1 MLPGCKSWNARW
13 QGAGLDTT
21 SAHHVGQTTALA
33 YFAQAHLLTQAMPTA
48 LCTVPDNHVVLL
60 QVIPFL
66 VLAVGVDNM
75 FILAHALQ
83 QQDPQLPVPE
93 RLGRALAGAGPS
105 ITLAAACETLAF
117 GLGGL
122 TSMPA
127 VRNFSLCAAVA
138 VLLDYAL
145 QVKVNIITPMH
156 TSCPISSA
164 GHVPM
169 RSSCASYT
177 CIHIYICINSGECM
191 CMHSSK

>member
-1 MLPGCKSWNARW
+1 MSDQP
-13 QGAGLDTT
+13 D
-21 SAHHVGQTTALA
+21 QT
-33 YFAQAHLLTQAMPTA
+33 
-48 LCTVPDNHVVLL
+48 VLHM

-83 QQDPQLPVPE
+83 QQDPSLPTPE

-105 ITLAAACETLAF
+105 ITLAAACEALAF

-122 TSMPA
+122 TTMPA

-145 QVKVNIITPMH
+145 QVSFHALTADCLPVTIPLTADRPQLVACCAPKVHATLSHICTKAVR
-156 TSCPISSA
+156 IS
-164 GHVPM
+164 
-169 RSSCASYT
+169 
-177 CIHIYICINSGECM
+177 
-191 CMHSSK
+191 

>member
-1 MLPGCKSWNARW
+1 VTP
-13 QGAGLDTT
+13 
-21 SAHHVGQTTALA
+21 
-33 YFAQAHLLTQAMPTA
+33 
-48 LCTVPDNHVVLL
+48 L

-83 QQDPQLPVPE
+83 QQDPRLPIPE

-105 ITLAAACETLAF
+105 ITLAAACEALAF

-145 QVKVNIITPMH
+145 QVVVFTTPLLLFACILLA
-156 TSCPISSA
+156 TSYDLLCAVGFHLNMRPCFAKHRGGFDPAACHSLSS
-164 GHVPM
+164 
-169 RSSCASYT
+169 
-177 CIHIYICINSGECM
+177 SGLAPRV
-191 CMHSSK
+191 

>member
-1 MLPGCKSWNARW
+1 MPYPQKLQAR
-13 QGAGLDTT
+13 DVT
-21 SAHHVGQTTALA
+21 H
-33 YFAQAHLLTQAMPTA
+33 
-48 LCTVPDNHVVLL
+48 L

-83 QQDPQLPVPE
+83 QQNPRLPIPE

-105 ITLAAACETLAF
+105 ITLAAACEALAF

-145 QVKVNIITPMH
+145 QVVALIPPVTI
-156 TSCPISSA
+156 
-164 GHVPM
+164 V
-169 RSSCASYT
+169 
-177 CIHIYICINSGECM
+177 
-191 CMHSSK
+191 CMHPPYHFLCPAVWWLSPQHASLLCYTHMWALILMLVMLCHQAWHQKGSLSWYVRQQQRAGQHRVQGVQ

>member
-1 MLPGCKSWNARW
+1 MC
-13 QGAGLDTT
+13 
-21 SAHHVGQTTALA
+21 AH
-33 YFAQAHLLTQAMPTA
+33 
-48 LCTVPDNHVVLL
+48 L

-83 QQDPQLPVPE
+83 QQDPRLPIPE

-105 ITLAAACETLAF
+105 ITLAAACEALAF

-127 VRNFSLCAAVA
+127 VRNFSLCAAVT

-145 QVKVNIITPMH
+145 QVVTVTAPLYCCLYAVTVTAPLSCCLHAPSAPLPMTCCVVSF
-156 TSCPISSA
+156 TSTCAPVT
-164 GHVPM
+164 HVGFGLN
-169 RSSCASYT
+169 A
-177 CIHIYICINSGECM
+177 
-191 CMHSSK
+191 

>member
-1 MLPGCKSWNARW
+1 MTP
-13 QGAGLDTT
+13 
-21 SAHHVGQTTALA
+21 
-33 YFAQAHLLTQAMPTA
+33 
-48 LCTVPDNHVVLL
+48 L

-83 QQDPQLPVPE
+83 QQDPRLPIPE

-105 ITLAAACETLAF
+105 ITLAAACEALAF

-145 QVKVNIITPMH
+145 QVVVLTAPLLLFAYVLLAAVCALLCVWVSPQRAPLFCYTAHVGLGSDAYLVSSSGLVPKV
-156 TSCPISSA
+156 
-164 GHVPM
+164 
-169 RSSCASYT
+169 
-177 CIHIYICINSGECM
+177 
-191 CMHSSK
+191 

>member
-1 MLPGCKSWNARW
+1 M
-13 QGAGLDTT
+13 T
-21 SAHHVGQTTALA
+21 H
-33 YFAQAHLLTQAMPTA
+33 
-48 LCTVPDNHVVLL
+48 L

-83 QQDPQLPVPE
+83 QQDPRLPIPE

-105 ITLAAACETLAF
+105 ITLAAACEALAF

-127 VRNFSLCAAVA
+127 VRNFSLCPAVA

-145 QVKVNIITPMH
+145 QVVVFTSPLLLFACTLTTICDLLSGGFQFIMRPYFAIYTCGLWFLCVSYSIIRLGTKRVACLSMY
-156 TSCPISSA
+156 ISSS
-164 GHVPM
+164 VLDSVYYKP
-169 RSSCASYT
+169 C
-177 CIHIYICINSGECM
+177 NSTVCCM
-191 CMHSSK
+191 GQHA

>member
-1 MLPGCKSWNARW
+1 MFCTFTRGIGTLEAAEHTWVSAAEQHLYNLSFLPASECHLP
-13 QGAGLDTT
+13 LDSESLT
-21 SAHHVGQTTALA
+21 TTA
-33 YFAQAHLLTQAMPTA
+33 AMGGA
-48 LCTVPDNHVVLL
+48 VCRKAWYVHM

-83 QQDPQLPVPE
+83 QQDHSLPIPE
-93 RLGRALAGAGPS
+93 RLGHALAGAGPS

-145 QVKVNIITPMH
+145 QV
-156 TSCPISSA
+156 SLCSA
-164 GHVPM
+164 LNH
-169 RSSCASYT
+169 
-177 CIHIYICINSGECM
+177 
-191 CMHSSK
+191 

>member
-1 MLPGCKSWNARW
+1 ML
-13 QGAGLDTT
+13 
-21 SAHHVGQTTALA
+21 
-33 YFAQAHLLTQAMPTA
+33 
-48 LCTVPDNHVVLL
+48 VVLLAMLYLLLHSYNKYFGFSVITQNPASDSLSCVPVSACMAL

-83 QQDPQLPVPE
+83 LQDQSLAVPE
-93 RLGRALAGAGPS
+93 RLGRALAAAGPS
-105 ITLAAACETLAF
+105 ITLAAACEALAF

-145 QVKVNIITPMH
+145 QVGSDLTPLPPVAVCVG
-156 TSCPISSA
+156 TPVI
-164 GHVPM
+164 
-169 RSSCASYT
+169 
-177 CIHIYICINSGECM
+177 
-191 CMHSSK
+191 

>member
-1 MLPGCKSWNARW
+1 M
-13 QGAGLDTT
+13 
-21 SAHHVGQTTALA
+21 H
-33 YFAQAHLLTQAMPTA
+33 M
-48 LCTVPDNHVVLL
+48 

-83 QQDPQLPVPE
+83 QQDLRLPIPE
-93 RLGRALAGAGPS
+93 RLGHALAGAGPS

-145 QVKVNIITPMH
+145 QVSPCFALNQCIVSV
-156 TSCPISSA
+156 SCSIHRSIQFHISNF
-164 GHVPM
+164 
-169 RSSCASYT
+169 Y
-177 CIHIYICINSGECM
+177 
-191 CMHSSK
+191 

>member
-1 MLPGCKSWNARW
+1 MHCCKE
-13 QGAGLDTT
+13 GFLD
-21 SAHHVGQTTALA
+21 
-33 YFAQAHLLTQAMPTA
+33 
-48 LCTVPDNHVVLL
+48 L

-83 QQDPQLPVPE
+83 QPDPTLPIPE

-105 ITLAAACETLAF
+105 ITLAAACEALAF

-145 QVKVNIITPMH
+145 QVSRYTLH
-156 TSCPISSA
+156 TMLHSA
-164 GHVPM
+164 F
-169 RSSCASYT
+169 R
-177 CIHIYICINSGECM
+177 
-191 CMHSSK
+191 

>member
-1 MLPGCKSWNARW
+1 M
-13 QGAGLDTT
+13 
-21 SAHHVGQTTALA
+21 
-33 YFAQAHLLTQAMPTA
+33 F
-48 LCTVPDNHVVLL
+48 L

-105 ITLAAACETLAF
+105 ISLAAACEALAF

-127 VRNFSLCAAVA
+127 VRNFSMCAAVA

-145 QVKVNIITPMH
+145 QVSLKIVTPIRS
-156 TSCPISSA
+156 SCPISSA

-177 CIHIYICINSGECM
+177 CKHICIV
-191 CMHSSK
+191 

>member
-1 MLPGCKSWNARW
+1 MIDLQCSGKP
-13 QGAGLDTT
+13 D
-21 SAHHVGQTTALA
+21 QT
-33 YFAQAHLLTQAMPTA
+33 HIHM
-48 LCTVPDNHVVLL
+48 

-83 QQDPQLPVPE
+83 QQDPSLPIPE

-105 ITLAAACETLAF
+105 ITLAAACEALAF

-145 QVKVNIITPMH
+145 QVTLLHSLLMP
-156 TSCPISSA
+156 TA
-164 GHVPM
+164 
-169 RSSCASYT
+169 AFAW
-177 CIHIYICINSGECM
+177 HI
-191 CMHSSK
+191 

>member
-1 MLPGCKSWNARW
+1 V
-13 QGAGLDTT
+13 T
-21 SAHHVGQTTALA
+21 H
-33 YFAQAHLLTQAMPTA
+33 
-48 LCTVPDNHVVLL
+48 L

-83 QQDPQLPVPE
+83 QQNTRLPIPE

-105 ITLAAACETLAF
+105 ITLAAACEALAF

-145 QVKVNIITPMH
+145 QVVVLTAPLQMFACILLTTSYDLLCGGFHLNMRPCFAIH
-156 TSCPISSA
+156 TC
-164 GHVPM
+164 GL
-169 RSSCASYT
+169 
-177 CIHIYICINSGECM
+177 
-191 CMHSSK
+191 

>member
-1 MLPGCKSWNARW
+1 MIKQKL
-13 QGAGLDTT
+13 TT
-21 SAHHVGQTTALA
+21 SLH
-33 YFAQAHLLTQAMPTA
+33 M
-48 LCTVPDNHVVLL
+48 

-83 QQDPQLPVPE
+83 QQDPSLPIPE

-145 QVKVNIITPMH
+145 QVSVALFCTAG
-156 TSCPISSA
+156 SA
-164 GHVPM
+164 VHWRLLPLPLAVLYVFLHLTLLHLGSTAFLDTEAFVYLACNLALKTHVHV
-169 RSSCASYT
+169 CAADDRLCS
-177 CIHIYICINSGECM
+177 
-191 CMHSSK
+191 